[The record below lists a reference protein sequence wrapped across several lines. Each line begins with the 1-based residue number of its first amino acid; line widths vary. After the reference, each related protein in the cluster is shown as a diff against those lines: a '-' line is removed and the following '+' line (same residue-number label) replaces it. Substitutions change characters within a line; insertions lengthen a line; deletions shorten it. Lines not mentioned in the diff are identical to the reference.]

1 VKVSELF
8 PTPEPPCLRE
18 ALRLLKDNLWPI
30 PLYGIDDARATTPG
44 KQPIGLEWGVTKHTK
59 ESLREI
65 WSRYPDA
72 NVGLKL
78 GKDTGIA
85 DIEVEDRKTG
95 EASFLTLM
103 GGEVVTTMGWTSARG
118 NHRLFQW
125 DQRMARYDK
134 SIIKHAELPGLEIRF
149 GALTNEGKQ
158 FQSACPPSIGDD
170 GQKRRWNGVRL
181 IAPLPDAAYEL
192 LDRLMAAPKPR
203 VTIPIADIDRGP
215 ARTKYAMAAM
225 DREIAALNATA
236 EGGRNDR
243 LNLAAFN
250 LGQLVAADLLNQS
263 DVESVLMD
271 AALSIGLGEGE
282 SRKTVDSGMGDGM
295 NHPRDLTEVGQRNGF
310 AVSAPRP
317 KSKPKPIPEVELT
330 GEEDNTGWPP
340 LRLGKMP
347 EVLEFPIG
355 VFPEPVACIVKE
367 VSRAVGCDPGMVAG
381 AVLGVTGGLIGR
393 SVSLLRGQNWF
404 LKPTV
409 FLANIGLPG
418 DGKSP
423 SLEYIMNPIDLIDG
437 ELAGK
442 FIVEKVDY
450 TNLMEDYLIAQR
462 AKDPTVPKPIAPVPV
477 RVHIL
482 DTTFEKLLKVLAA
495 NPRGLFMGLDELTI
509 LLTSLNQYKGGSGSD
524 RSHLLAIWGGKSILV
539 DRVRDELGEP
549 MRIPHPCLSIVGN
562 LVPGMLSLLSHS
574 KGDDGMIDRWLYCF
588 PGRKPKLRS
597 DQRNPVSRL
606 AIEGWVAVARTLWT
620 RPMVVHEE
628 HLVPYT
634 LRFSESGQTA
644 FDEEYDH
651 HVEEMNGSDFPDELL
666 GPWSKLE
673 EYAGRFCLIL
683 ACLHHAASEVN
694 PTGDI
699 PLVDPAIVSSAWRL
713 VDYFKSHHRK
723 VRAYLQGGNVG
734 GMPEGARLIVNWIR
748 ANPDAETFH
757 QRDLTRNYHRFRD
770 RAFLEDSLDWL
781 MRKNAILPVREENNP
796 SRTGRPRSRAWAVH
810 PEFHIQD
817 GPRKPQNRETDNP
830 AYANAVQDTPGPGLG
845 HA

>member
-1 VKVSELF
+1 MKVSELF

-125 DQRMARYDK
+125 DQRMARYGK
-134 SIIKHAELPGLEIRF
+134 SIIKHPELPGLEIRF

-158 FQSACPPSIGDD
+158 FQSACPPSVGDD

-181 IAPLPDAAYEL
+181 IVPLPDAAYEL

-225 DREIAALNATA
+225 DREIADLNATE

-271 AALSIGLGEGE
+271 AALSVGLGEGE

-330 GEEDNTGWPP
+330 GEEVDTGWPP

-355 VFPEPVACIVKE
+355 VLPDPVARIVEE
-367 VSRAVGCDPGMVAG
+367 VAKAVGCDPCFAG
-381 AVLGVTGGLIGR
+381 VDVLGVTAGLIGR
-393 SVSLLRGQNWF
+393 TMSLRRGENRFQ
-404 LKPTV
+404 KPTQ
-409 FLANIGLPG
+409 FIANVGLPG

-423 SLEYIMNPIDLIDG
+423 SLEYIMHPIDLIDV
-437 ELAGK
+437 ELAEK
-442 FIVEKVDY
+442 FTVEKMDY
-450 TNLMEDYLIAQR
+450 TSLMEDYLIAQR
-462 AKDPTVPKPIAPVPV
+462 AKDPTVPKPIAPVPI
-477 RVHIL
+477 RVHVL
-482 DTTFEKLLKVLAA
+482 DTTIEKLLKVLAA
-495 NPRGLFMGLDELTI
+495 NPRGVFMGLDELTI
-509 LLTSLNQYKGGSGSD
+509 LLTSLNQYKGGSGND
-524 RSHLLAIWGGKSILV
+524 RSHLLAIWGGRSILV

-562 LVPGMLSLLSHS
+562 IVPSMLGLLGHS

-597 DQRNPVSRL
+597 NERIPVSL
-606 AIEGWVAVARTLWT
+606 GAMEGWIAVTRTIWSRQMT
-620 RPMVVHEE
+620 EHEG
-628 HLVPYT
+628 HLAPHV
-634 LRFSESGQTA
+634 LSFSGPGRVA
-644 FDEEYDH
+644 FDEAFDH
-651 HVEEMNGSDFPDELL
+651 HVEEVNGSDFPEELL

-683 ACLHHAASEVN
+683 ASLHHAASEVN

-781 MRKNAILPVREENNP
+781 MRKNAILPVREEDKP

-830 AYANAVQDTPGPGLG
+830 VYANTVQDTPGPGPG